1 MLHYLFLHDKTRQ
14 ALVQTF
20 PTVKELADLPG
31 FLILL
36 RQKNRCQIMICAILL
51 LKIYGFDD
59 TSKNI
64 PGALLTVLQARINMN
79 S

>member
-1 MLHYLFLHDKTRQ
+1 MLHYLFLHDETRQ

-20 PTVKELADLPG
+20 PTVKDLPG

-59 TSKNI
+59 MSKNI